1 MSYDMT
7 DIEPLDPCLR
17 ARFLRRAY
25 RLISAHEHIHRI
37 YHGRP
42 VQRDMFAE
50 VDAVAAWSVVTCSYS
65 GIEQAIKCLLQMEGT
80 YVDRLPRE
88 GGDRHHNIR
97 ELFDKLTVA
106 EKRVLRVAFTT
117 YRSLHDYIPKETADD
132 FLKAIDNGYPTWRYF
147 LMEGD
152 EERNWP
158 PTTHPGAMIEIWSA
172 LSDIIQ
178 ARQFTNHGLQTVK
191 QRIGFRLREV
201 HEQVC
206 LGVHEGNIEAIVE
219 VFRWLQS
226 GREVEINA
234 YADLLYRS
242 ANDDLLTFEAQ
253 TDDFPTVL
261 TTSPVLRGFVDCVGR
276 DETDNDL
283 IYFVQRAKVGR
294 IVWNACES
302 RFEDGIS

>member
-1 MSYDMT
+1 M
-7 DIEPLDPCLR
+7 
-17 ARFLRRAY
+17 
-25 RLISAHEHIHRI
+25 
-37 YHGRP
+37 
-42 VQRDMFAE
+42 
-50 VDAVAAWSVVTCSYS
+50 
-65 GIEQAIKCLLQMEGT
+65 
-80 YVDRLPRE
+80 
-88 GGDRHHNIR
+88 
-97 ELFDKLTVA
+97 
-106 EKRVLRVAFTT
+106 
-117 YRSLHDYIPKETADD
+117 
-132 FLKAIDNGYPTWRYF
+132 KAIDNGYPTWRYF
-147 LMEGD
+147 LIEGD

-206 LGVHEGNIEAIVE
+206 LRVHEGNIEAIVE

-253 TDDFPTVL
+253 TADFPTVL

-302 RFEDGIS
+302 RFEDGMS